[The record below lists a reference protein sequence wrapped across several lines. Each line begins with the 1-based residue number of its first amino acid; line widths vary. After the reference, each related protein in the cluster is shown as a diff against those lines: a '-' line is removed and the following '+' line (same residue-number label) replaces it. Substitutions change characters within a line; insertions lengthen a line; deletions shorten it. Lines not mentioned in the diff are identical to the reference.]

1 MENET
6 IYALRQAILIAVN
19 DAYGPINFE
28 RACRHSELYG
38 ISATMIFDQ
47 WRNLIKAGY
56 LETVDGSNGKYVR
69 LSAKGAAQVS
79 FVPGKAEAYIYGV
92 KAL

>member
-28 RACRHSELYG
+28 RACHHSELYG
-38 ISATMIFDQ
+38 IDTTMILDQ

-69 LSAKGAAQVS
+69 LSAEGASQVS
-79 FVPGKAEAYIYGV
+79 FVPGKADAYIYGV

>member
-38 ISATMIFDQ
+38 IDTTMILDQ

-56 LETVDGSNGKYVR
+56 LETVDGSNG
-69 LSAKGAAQVS
+69 AAQVS
-79 FVPGKAEAYIYGV
+79 FVPGKADVYIYGV

>member
-1 MENET
+1 
-6 IYALRQAILIAVN
+6 
-19 DAYGPINFE
+19 
-28 RACRHSELYG
+28 
-38 ISATMIFDQ
+38 MIFDQ

-69 LSAKGAAQVS
+69 LSAEGASQVS
-79 FVPGKAEAYIYGV
+79 FVPGKADAYIYGV